1 MNIISTGDTYR
12 IYTDA
17 IKSYNQLPAKTY
29 TVECGNTGFYL
40 QETQNID
47 VTEKVFG
54 SHQKK
59 LEKVMKSF
67 DSSERNL
74 GIILSGDKGIGK
86 SLFAK
91 MLLQTCVERGYP
103 ALIVSEFIPGISSFI
118 NSIEQEVFILFD
130 EFDKT
135 FGTKLEDRDG
145 CRDPQTEMLS
155 LFDGVSQ
162 SKKMFIITCNNINKL
177 SDYLINRPGRF
188 HYHFRFDYPDSTAI
202 REFLLDKNIDEDN
215 INKVINFAAKVQLN
229 YDCLRAIATELQ
241 ICDTFE
247 EAISDLNI
255 INVHNLMSY
264 DITCFFENGLTV
276 RRKIRLDM
284 FDNSENE
291 FSMRV
296 GGEEIGCLHFIPAEG
311 VYSPTTGCYLFDN
324 NNSTWNSYL
333 DNLDDED
340 RKSWNPKALV
350 FEGKDFLYATITHY
364 NESIRYTV

>member
-40 QETQNID
+40 QETSNIE

-54 SHQKK
+54 CHQKK

-74 GIILSGDKGIGK
+74 GVILSGDKGIGK

-91 MLLQTCVERGYP
+91 MLLQICVERGYP

-135 FGTKLEDRDG
+135 FGTRSEDRDG

-155 LFDGVSQ
+155 LFDGISQ
-162 SKKMFIITCNNINKL
+162 SKKMFIITCNNMNKL

-188 HYHFRFDYPDSTAI
+188 HYHFRFDYPDSIAI
-202 REFLLDKNIDEDN
+202 REFLLDKNIDEEN
-215 INKVINFAAKVQLN
+215 INKVINFAARVKLN

-255 INVHNLMSY
+255 INVSNLTTY
-264 DITCFFENGLTV
+264 DVTFFFEDGLTA
-276 RRKIRLDM
+276 RRRARLDM
-284 FDNSENE
+284 FDDTEDE
-291 FSMRV
+291 VYVDV
-296 GGEEIGCLHFIPAEG
+296 GGEHIGYLRFTPTEG
-311 VYSPTTGCYLFDN
+311 VYSSTSGCYLFDN
-324 NNSTWNSYL
+324 DNSVWTTYL
-333 DNLDDED
+333 DDLDEED
-340 RKSWNPKALV
+340 RKNWNKKALA
-350 FEGKDFLYATITHY
+350 FEGKDFLYATITHH
-364 NESIRYTV
+364 NESIRYAV